1 MAIDI
6 PIQLGFD
13 EEETEV
19 FNGMTARERGGFNRL
34 RDDNSRIVY
43 VQALDLGQNLVG
55 CGLNVAALSVL
66 IILASTEYKID
77 EEKLKLFSS
86 ADFYRYFR
94 HISDSMK
101 KTLDETV
108 NKNDVVLFMKG
119 TPELPE
125 CGFSRAVV
133 QIFQVQGVDF
143 SKIKTFNVLKDNE
156 LRQGVKEYSQ
166 WPTVPQ
172 VYIKGEFVG
181 GCDIMLNMHQSGELE
196 ELLLKQGLI
205 AEESEKEE

>member
-1 MAIDI
+1 MKL
-6 PIQLGFD
+6 QSLTRLVTLGRTLTSNTIISSF
-13 EEETEV
+13 TRNAN
-19 FNGMTARERGGFNRL
+19 NGISSSFP
-34 RDDNSRIVY
+34 S
-43 VQALDLGQNLVG
+43 
-55 CGLNVAALSVL
+55 
-66 IILASTEYKID
+66 ILC
-77 EEKLKLFSS
+77 
-86 ADFYRYFR
+86 RQ
-94 HISDSMK
+94 ISDVMK

-108 NKNDVVLFMKG
+108 HKNEVVLFMKG

-143 SKIKTFNVLKDNE
+143 SKIKTFNVLEDNE

-205 AEESEKEE
+205 PEEKKE